1 MIPIQKS
8 ATIPAPLDGAA
19 SPGGKAT
26 QRLID
31 AIDNGMELPEFQSKI
46 YGDRIVK
53 DQLILDQHDKCAYC
67 ERADVTANFHG
78 DVEHFRPKAGW
89 VQSRGE
95 ALNTPGYYWL
105 AYEWTNL
112 LFTCQHCNQ
121 IFKKNQFPLRSP
133 KNRSLSHRDDIARER
148 PILINPTCEDPSQFI
163 EFREEVPVGIDK
175 GGRGKRTITILGL
188 DRPKLNDSRRKRWN
202 HVREMQKSLAALLIV
217 RKPNKHQLAAI
228 EGCQAFLRE
237 CVESNSEYA
246 GMCRCAVH
254 DSAG

>member
-19 SPGGKAT
+19 SPGGRAT

-31 AIDNGMELPEFQSKI
+31 AMEKGEELPVFQSGI
-46 YGDRIVK
+46 YGDRVVK

-89 VQSRGE
+89 VQSRDE
-95 ALNTPGYYWL
+95 ALNTPGYCWL

-121 IFKKNQFPLRSP
+121 SFKKNLFPLRSP

-148 PILINPTCEDPSQFI
+148 PILIDPTREDPSQFI
-163 EFREEVPVGIDK
+163 EFREEVPVGIGT
-175 GGRGKRTITILGL
+175 GGRGQRTITILGL
-188 DRPKLNDSRRKRWN
+188 DRPKLNDSRRKLLNR
-202 HVREMQKSLAALLIV
+202 VREMQELLAAFDGKKL
-217 RKPNKHQLAAI
+217 NKAQAAAI
-228 EGCQAFLRE
+228 EACKAFLRE
-237 CVESNSEYA
+237 CVESTSEFA
-246 GMCRCAVH
+246 AMCRCAVH
-254 DSAG
+254 NSAR

>member
-8 ATIPAPLDGAA
+8 AIVPAPLNGND
-19 SPGGKAT
+19 SPGGQAK

-31 AIDNGMELPEFQSKI
+31 ATEKGAELPAFQNGI
-46 YGDRIVK
+46 YGDRVVK
-53 DQLILDQHDKCAYC
+53 DQLIVDQHDKCAYC

-89 VQSRGE
+89 MQKPGE
-95 ALNTPGYYWL
+95 ALNKPGYYWL
-105 AYEWTNL
+105 TYEWTNL

-121 IFKKNQFPLRSP
+121 VFKKNHFPLRLP

-148 PILINPTCEDPSQFI
+148 PILIDPTREDPGQFI

-188 DRPKLNDSRRKRWN
+188 DRRKLNDSRLKLLNRI
-202 HVREMQKSLAALLIV
+202 HEMQELLAAFDGKKLS
-217 RKPNKHQLAAI
+217 KAQAAAL
-228 EGCQAFLRE
+228 ESCEAFLQT

-246 GMCRCAVH
+246 AMCRCAINA
-254 DSAG
+254 SAG